1 MAKSWME
8 SLNPFQPSGAV
19 ERLRRRHEEERQKQS
34 QGALERELEAQQE
47 AEARGKEAYEK
58 MRSEFRRGPV
68 GTAIEKALPKS
79 VRGGLGVIENPVPVD
94 PFYEKPLMSN
104 DEWLALP
111 RERQMEIFAEIWME
125 LYL

>member
-8 SLNPFQPSGAV
+8 SLNPFQPSGAA
-19 ERLRRRHEEERQKQS
+19 ERIRRRREEERQAKS
-34 QGALERELEAQQE
+34 DLELQRELARQQE

-94 PFYEKPLMSN
+94 PFYKKPLMSN

-111 RERQMEIFAEIWME
+111 RERQM
-125 LYL
+125 